1 MPIRPTRHSLLVLAT
16 TLTLLWVISTAQ
28 AASPRVFPKGELPDD
43 ARLKP
48 QKDLN
53 AYFPFKV
60 PKTREAWESRKRELK
75 QRILVSTGLWP
86 MPQRTPLNPV
96 IFGKVTP
103 LPRLTAWYGDEGA
116 GYEYSGIR
124 NEPLEWTAELARLR
138 DEAGEAAGVS
148 FNSVLLNLY
157 RDGSDSVSWHS
168 DDEPELGQDP
178 TIASVSLGA
187 TRRFKLRHKATR
199 ETVVRDLED
208 GSLLLMSGNSQRL
221 WEHCITKTRRPVGKR
236 INLTFRVVGTEVQGS
251 PGVRLG

>member
-1 MPIRPTRHSLLVLAT
+1 MSRQEELFPTRH
-16 TLTLLWVISTAQ
+16 
-28 AASPRVFPKGELPDD
+28 PDD
-43 ARLKP
+43 PAAP
-48 QKDLN
+48 E
-53 AYFPFKV
+53 
-60 PKTREAWESRKRELK
+60 EASLPAGITLQEGFVAPERCK
-75 QRILVSTGLWP
+75 QLMAGLQQSVAWT
-86 MPQRTPLNPV
+86 QGEIV

-138 DEAGEAAGVS
+138 DEVGEAAGVS

-168 DDEPELGQDP
+168 DDEPELGPDP

-251 PGVRLG
+251 PGVRLR

>member
-96 IFGKVTP
+96 IFGKVTRP
-103 LPRLTAWYGDEGA
+103 GFSVEKVYFESVPGHFVTGLLFRPTGKSAAVSMRAQDGGRLQDYGAAKMDALIKSGA
-116 GYEYSGIR
+116 EKYRKSGR
-124 NEPLEWTAELARLR
+124 FPKLARCATLAR
-138 DEAGEAAGVS
+138 MGCVTFIFDMEGYACLLYTSDAADE
-148 FNSVLLNLY
+148 
-157 RDGSDSVSWHS
+157 
-168 DDEPELGQDP
+168 
-178 TIASVSLGA
+178 
-187 TRRFKLRHKATR
+187 
-199 ETVVRDLED
+199 
-208 GSLLLMSGNSQRL
+208 
-221 WEHCITKTRRPVGKR
+221 
-236 INLTFRVVGTEVQGS
+236 
-251 PGVRLG
+251 